1 VPQDP
6 DELKLIVG
14 RRVAELRR
22 QRRWTQEAL
31 AEKAQVSGRY
41 IQLIEAG
48 DENLTIESLAMLAN
62 ALRIPVRELFER
74 PRSWKTEPLPRS
86 RSRKRQPKKGPT

>member
-1 VPQDP
+1 MQDP
-6 DELKLIVG
+6 EELVLIVG

-22 QRRWTQEAL
+22 QRGWTQEAL

-48 DENLTIESLAMLAN
+48 RENLTIMTLAKLGN
-62 ALRIPVRELFER
+62 ALRIPVRDLFER
-74 PRSWKTEPLPRS
+74 PRSWKTEPVPRS
-86 RSRKRQPKKGPT
+86 RSRKRPPKKGPD